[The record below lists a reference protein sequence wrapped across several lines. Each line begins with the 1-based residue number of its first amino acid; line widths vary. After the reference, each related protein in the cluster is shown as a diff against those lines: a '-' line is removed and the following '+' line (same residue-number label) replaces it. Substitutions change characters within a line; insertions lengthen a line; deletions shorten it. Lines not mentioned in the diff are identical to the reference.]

1 MQIKINLYAH
11 NIMYLLKQNPISLLK
26 VKKNGELHP
35 ILDNETANASQEA
48 SPKILTHD
56 TSDIARAHCFSFL

>member
-1 MQIKINLYAH
+1 
-11 NIMYLLKQNPISLLK
+11 MYLLKQNPISLLK